1 MPINNKT
8 YLLNLLSDNIRSIAA
23 EEANALL
30 PTGTVFNINLG
41 TGLTAT
47 QNPITTSATLS
58 ISAGISDLNDVNITD
73 RATNTVMLFNGTEY
87 VHVTAA
93 QILDLADN
101 TDDDAID
108 YGGF

>member
-1 MPINNKT
+1 MAIRVKTNNNTTTVRVGQQNAIKVVAS
-8 YLLNLLSDNIRSIAA
+8 NQSAA
-23 EEANALL
+23 V
-30 PTGTVFNINLG
+30 GTVENVANIGGVN
-41 TGLTAT
+41 
-47 QNPITTSATLS
+47 TS
-58 ISAGISDLNDVNITD
+58 D
-73 RATNTVMLFNGTEY
+73 RATNTIMLYNGTEY